1 MSTGRG
7 QGKNV
12 IISRSDVMMFGVTPP
27 QHPGPSAPSLAIC
40 PSRWPDFEL
49 GQQQFVKVW
58 PEK

>member
-27 QHPGPSAPSLAIC
+27 QSSLAIC